1 MCFSSM
7 NDLDDNTKSIIQ
19 KIGQISSILVLI
31 AFVVLHGIARIIT
44 AGSILT
50 ATLVLLAIIGIRH
63 KNRRL
68 IFVSTGCFLFLTV
81 LFAIFLPKYLHS

>member
-1 MCFSSM
+1 M
-7 NDLDDNTKSIIQ
+7 NDLDDNTKSIVR